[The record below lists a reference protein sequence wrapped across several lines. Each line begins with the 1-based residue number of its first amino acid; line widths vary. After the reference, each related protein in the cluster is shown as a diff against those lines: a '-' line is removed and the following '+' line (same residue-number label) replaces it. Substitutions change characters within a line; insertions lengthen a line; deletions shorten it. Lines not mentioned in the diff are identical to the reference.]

1 MLRAAGQAKVARMT
15 KRLLLPAA
23 MLASLA
29 GCAQDPPPFAPVTN
43 VAYAALGDQP
53 FWMVTIGDD
62 RIVLALGAPGGTA
75 GKGGK
80 LTSHAYPRV
89 LPRTDSG
96 ATIWQSGEGTEVISI
111 ESRKAARPCEAGG
124 RHFEDSVR
132 VTLSGRMLEGCG
144 GRLLAGSRG

>member
-1 MLRAAGQAKVARMT
+1 MKTPLLFVAAA
-15 KRLLLPAA
+15 L
-23 MLASLA
+23 LA
-29 GCAQDPPPFAPVTN
+29 GCAADPPPFAPVAN

-62 RIVLALGAPGGTA
+62 RIVLALGAAGA
-75 GKGGK
+75 GKDAK

-89 LPRTDSG
+89 LPRTDNG

-111 ESRKAARPCEAGG
+111 ESRKADRPCEAGG
-124 RHFEDSVR
+124 RHFEDSIR